1 MLAVVVRAFIALIM
15 AFKVG
20 ATFDMFVE
28 FDREYREFQI
38 RNNVLFVT
46 KATKTKEVVNSCLTA
61 GLQRLKAELKYANAT
76 YACKHGG
83 SVRTTRIGIRPQQR
97 YGWSILLLQCTLEIA
112 SLL

>member
-28 FDREYREFQI
+28 FDREFREFQV

-46 KATKTKEVVNSCLTA
+46 NATKPVEVVNSRLTA
-61 GLQRLKAELKYANAT
+61 GLERLKAQLKYANAT

-83 SVRTTRIGIRPQQR
+83 SVRTTGIGICP
-97 YGWSILLLQCTLEIA
+97 
-112 SLL
+112 